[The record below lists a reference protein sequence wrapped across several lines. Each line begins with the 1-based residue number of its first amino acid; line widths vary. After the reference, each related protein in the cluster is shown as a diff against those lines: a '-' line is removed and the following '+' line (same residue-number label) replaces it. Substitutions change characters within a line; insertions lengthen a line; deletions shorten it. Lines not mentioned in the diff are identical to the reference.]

1 MRRME
6 SASDRDPGSMPGI
19 SGEVAPASD
28 TGRLAG
34 HVLAASRW
42 LPPIAVIALTL
53 VAFLPVLDNGFIPN
67 WDDRTNFLDN
77 PYYRGLG
84 AAQLR
89 WMFTTF
95 HAGHYIPLT
104 WLSLGL
110 DYLLWGLNPAGY
122 HLSSLL
128 LHAATALAFYFLA
141 LRLLRAALPPA
152 TSSAALRWGAAVAAL
167 VFAVHPL
174 RVESVASAT
183 ERRDVLSG
191 LFYVLALLCY
201 VKAATASAETA
212 PARLEPRW
220 YALALASFAA
230 ALLSKSIVVTLPV
243 TLLVLDVYPLRR
255 LGGTAGWRAPRP
267 WLDKLPFFA
276 LSAITAIVA
285 FEALLPL
292 GNTKSLQDMPVMLRL
307 LVSAYGLLFYLQK
320 TVLPLDLSPLYPL
333 SFQVTWLQFGV
344 LIGGACLAWAC
355 RRRVP
360 ALTAAA
366 IVYVVTVAP
375 VIGIFQNGPQAAA
388 DRYTYLPCLGWAAL
402 AGGAVAH
409 WWPRR
414 AIVMPVV
421 AAWLVTLA
429 FLTWQQTSLWKDPV
443 SLWSQAAAVTP
454 TMRAAHFKIAQAHAQ
469 AGRIAEAIAAYR
481 EAIRLSGSRAP
492 WGHVA
497 IARLL
502 EQAGLDDAARA
513 EYAEA
518 LREDPSYQEA
528 CDGLVQMGRRRGGQA
543 LAPPSC
549 AQRGS

>member
-42 LPPIAVIALTL
+42 LPPIAVIALTV

-77 PYYRGLG
+77 PHYRGLG
-84 AAQLR
+84 GAQLR

-152 TSSAALRWGAAVAAL
+152 TTLTALRWGAAVAAL

-201 VKAATASAETA
+201 VKAATAPETA

-220 YALALASFAA
+220 YALALACFAA

-255 LGGTAGWRAPRP
+255 LGGAAGWRAPRP
-267 WLDKLPFFA
+267 WLEKLPFFA

-292 GNTKSLQDMPVMLRL
+292 GNTKSLQDMPVVLRL
-307 LVSAYGLLFYLQK
+307 LVSVYGLLFYLQK
-320 TVLPLDLSPLYPL
+320 TLLPLDLTPLYPL

-344 LIGGACLAWAC
+344 LIGGAYLAWAC
-355 RRRVP
+355 RRWLP
-360 ALTAAA
+360 AFTAAA

-414 AIVMPVV
+414 AIVVPVA
-421 AAWLVTLA
+421 AAWLAALA

-443 SLWSQAAAVTP
+443 RLWSQAAAVTP
-454 TMRAAHFKIAQAHAQ
+454 TMRAAHFKLAQAYAEN
-469 AGRIAEAIAAYR
+469 GRIAEAIAAYR
-481 EAIRLSGSRAP
+481 EAIRLSGPRAP

-502 EQAGLDDAARA
+502 EQAGLDDAARS

-518 LREDPSYQEA
+518 LREDPDYQEA
-528 CDGLVQMGRRRGGQA
+528 CDGLIQMGKRRGGQA

-549 AQRGS
+549 ARRG